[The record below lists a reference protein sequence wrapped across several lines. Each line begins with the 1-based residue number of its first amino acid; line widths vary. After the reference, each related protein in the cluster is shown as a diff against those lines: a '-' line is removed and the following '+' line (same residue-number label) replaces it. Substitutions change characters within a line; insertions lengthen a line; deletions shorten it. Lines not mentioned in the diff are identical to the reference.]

1 TCHVT
6 KNNAGDMI
14 ISNDNEAVKVCIIPT
29 NEELMIARDVEK
41 YAKQTIG

>member
-1 TCHVT
+1 
-6 KNNAGDMI
+6 MI